1 MILKSLQVLE
11 FGHVRCESVLDGTME
26 CNSKHRVGQEWQGE
40 EQCEAAS
47 VAMDRRPWAASSI
60 EEAAGRSESE
70 ATWAARRRHHVG
82 AGQEVAI
89 AVANHG

>member
-26 CNSKHRVGQEWQGE
+26 WNSKHRVGQEWQGE

-47 VAMDRRPWAASSI
+47 VAMDRQPWAASSI
-60 EEAAGRSESE
+60 EEAAARCESE
-70 ATWAARRRHHVG
+70 ETWVG
-82 AGQEVAI
+82 AGQ

>member
-1 MILKSLQVLE
+1 ME
-11 FGHVRCESVLDGTME
+11 ES
-26 CNSKHRVGQEWQGE
+26 
-40 EQCEAAS
+40 EAAS
-47 VAMDRRPWAASSI
+47 VEAGGHGHGQLASSI

-82 AGQEVAI
+82 AGQAVAI